1 MRGVKK
7 KGKRE
12 NRTRATRSAC
22 NRLTDCAN
30 LVSWLIYAEAIG
42 LFELQPSGIAAS
54 TLPEAQLRTSFER
67 TICWDIWSEN
77 WRRGK
82 EHMNSVS
89 VYVFKGEEY
98 SQGHVT
104 LIFVRIVIG
113 LTKERFECSSKYT
126 PWQYR
131 VGGNISNN
139 AGLTWIEG
147 KK

>member
-1 MRGVKK
+1 
-7 KGKRE
+7 
-12 NRTRATRSAC
+12 
-22 NRLTDCAN
+22 
-30 LVSWLIYAEAIG
+30 
-42 LFELQPSGIAAS
+42 
-54 TLPEAQLRTSFER
+54 
-67 TICWDIWSEN
+67 
-77 WRRGK
+77 
-82 EHMNSVS
+82 MNSVS

-113 LTKERFECSSKYT
+113 LTKERFEGSSKYT